1 MTLNIET
8 HERVPFHVESVV
20 VTAENRPEVAEWCGG
35 NVDTEGQDG
44 KYAAFIRVPVKN
56 PTNDRRTKAYD
67 GDRVV
72 KLGREFKVYDEK
84 AFLRAFQ
91 PKTDK
96 VEGDALETV
105 TGTGQVINVYI
116 NDADATAV
124 GSTMATILKGKN

>member
-8 HERVPFHVESVV
+8 HERVPFDVESVV
-20 VTAENRPEVAEWCGG
+20 VTSENRLEVAKWCGG
-35 NVDTEGQDG
+35 NVDTEGQDD

-56 PTNDRRTKAYD
+56 PTNERRTKAYD

-91 PKTDK
+91 PKA
-96 VEGDALETV
+96 EGDVLETV